1 MQNKSMQR
9 QSADPAAGLL
19 LAQIIRGLGQAI
31 MLTVEVF
38 LHRGFG
44 RRYVVSGLAGIVV
57 MIFFAGC
64 FNGQHCNPLFCYTA
78 AYSVLWLIAG
88 ISTLKRCWRDND
100 KVHSRYTGRPYI
112 CSLLPNWK
120 EDNVKNLE
128 ALAVVLLGF
137 GIHYMTPPLGD
148 YLMLAA
154 GLMLVRRYCHVIQQR
169 DRLIAMNDQA
179 IEQRIVAERF
189 RDMQGQ

>member
-1 MQNKSMQR
+1 
-9 QSADPAAGLL
+9 
-19 LAQIIRGLGQAI
+19 
-31 MLTVEVF
+31 
-38 LHRGFG
+38 
-44 RRYVVSGLAGIVV
+44 
-57 MIFFAGC
+57 MIFFSGY
-64 FNGQHCNPLFCYTA
+64 FNGQHCEPLFCYTA

-88 ISTLKRCWRDND
+88 ISTLKRCWSDND
-100 KVHSRYTGRPYI
+100 KVHSRYTGRPYVW
-112 CSLLPNWK
+112 SLVPNWK

-154 GLMLVRRYCHVIQQR
+154 GLMLLRGYCHLIQQR